1 MISLDQISKKL
12 IQNDNVIIICHVSPD
27 GDTLG
32 SGLALYK
39 FLKNLGK
46 KRVEIVCDDEAYGK
60 LGFLQG
66 DVIIKKDIPDDTY
79 DLAIAVD
86 VATGERMGELRRFY
100 YRARDRF
107 AIDHHQTNDFNS
119 SELYLVAKSSSTA
132 EIMYEVLY
140 HTEPKGIDKS
150 VCECLY
156 AGILTDSGAFYFPST
171 SSHTHEVLSKLY
183 NWEIDANKIYYE
195 LFKKTDK
202 NVFKLHC
209 RVLNSAKFELD
220 DKIAIITFK
229 KEDFEVT
236 NTQFFATEG
245 CINKIQ
251 DIDSVIIAISIA
263 EVGDNSFKVSFRSKG
278 DFDVSICASRFGGG
292 GHKNAA
298 GCRISGNYF
307 DVYDKVLRVAR
318 EAIC

>member
-12 IQNDNVIIICHVSPD
+12 IQNDNVVIICHVSPD

-46 KRVEIVCDDEAYGK
+46 KNVEIVCDDEAYEK
-60 LGFLQG
+60 LAFLQDG
-66 DVIIKKDIPDDTY
+66 IEIKRNIADYVY

-107 AIDHHQTNDFNS
+107 AIDHHQTNDFKS
-119 SELYLVAKSSSTA
+119 TELYLVSKSSSTA

-140 HTEPKGIDKS
+140 NTAPKAIDKS
-150 VCECLY
+150 ICECLY

-183 NWEIDANKIYYE
+183 TYEIDANKIYYE
-195 LFKKTDK
+195 LFKKIK
-202 NVFKLHC
+202 YNVFKLHTNA
-209 RVLNSAKFELD
+209 LNDAKFELD
-220 DKIAIITFK
+220 GKIAIISFK
-229 KEDFEVT
+229 QEDFAST
-236 NTQFFATEG
+236 NTPFSATEG
-245 CINKIQ
+245 CINKVQ
-251 DIDSVIIAISIA
+251 DVDGVVIAISIA
-263 EVGDNSFKVSFRSKG
+263 EVGNNSYKISFRSKG
-278 DFDVSICASRFGGG
+278 ECDVSICASRFGGG
-292 GHKNAA
+292 GHKNAS
-298 GCRISGNYF
+298 GCRISGNYW

-318 EAIC
+318 EALC

>member
-1 MISLDQISKKL
+1 MISLNQISKKIL
-12 IQNDNVIIICHVSPD
+12 QSDNVVIVCHVSPD

-46 KRVEIVCDDEAYGK
+46 KKIEIVCDDESYGK
-60 LGFLQG
+60 LSFLQDG
-66 DVIIKKDIPDDTY
+66 IEIKRYIPDEVY

-100 YRARDRF
+100 YRARDKF

-119 SELYLVAKSSSTA
+119 SELYLVSKSSSTA
-132 EIMYEVLY
+132 EIMYDVLY
-140 HTEPKGIDKS
+140 NTEPKAIDKAI
-150 VCECLY
+150 CECLY

-183 NWEIDANKIYYE
+183 TYGIDANKIYYE
-195 LFKKTDK
+195 LFKKTEK
-202 NVFKLHC
+202 NVFKLHSKA
-209 RVLNSAKFELD
+209 LNEAKFELD
-220 DKIAIITFK
+220 GKIALITFR
-229 KEDFEVT
+229 KEDFEAT
-236 NTQFFATEG
+236 DTPFSATEG

-251 DIDSVIIAISIA
+251 DVDGVIIAVAIA
-263 EVGDNSFKVSFRSKG
+263 EVGNNSYKISFRSKG
-278 DFDVSICASRFGGG
+278 DYDVSVCASRFGGG
-292 GHKNAA
+292 GHKNAS
-298 GCRISGNYF
+298 GCRISGSYW
-307 DVYDKVLRVAR
+307 DVYDKVLRVSR